1 MQAKTASTEVKQLG
15 ESSAQAVYL
24 TTQHNQQ
31 VNGFYDELRKK
42 LGELEK
48 SQAELKK
55 VVRLI
60 RELGDQTHLLSIN
73 AALEAAGAGE
83 YGERFGVVA
92 KEVRGLSDRSIQA
105 SYEVSK
111 ILGYVED
118 CIEGAATMA
127 ESGYQEM
134 QIALAAAK
142 GSGTIM
148 NQLVVIIEQNNQE
161 MENIEMA
168 AVLMKEQAVEISQ
181 ATNQQYSASMQGVEK
196 LQLIGTI
203 ASQSSSGAVQVTSS
217 TRTLEEL
224 ARRLHLTLH

>member
-1 MQAKTASTEVKQLG
+1 LG